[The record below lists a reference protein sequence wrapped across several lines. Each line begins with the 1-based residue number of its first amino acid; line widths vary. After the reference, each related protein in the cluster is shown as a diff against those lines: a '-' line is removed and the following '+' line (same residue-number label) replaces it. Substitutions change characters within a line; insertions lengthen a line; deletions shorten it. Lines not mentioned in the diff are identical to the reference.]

1 MSYLY
6 LRGVNIF
13 LTIGDI
19 ESQMVFM
26 RINDTRERHVQK
38 YNLYRI
44 LNKEHDVITP
54 IIICLI
60 NIILM
65 RLLRYLTTQSSV
77 IKHITK
83 Y

>member
-1 MSYLY
+1 
-6 LRGVNIF
+6 
-13 LTIGDI
+13 
-19 ESQMVFM
+19 MVFM

-38 YNLYRI
+38 YISYGK
-44 LNKEHDVITP
+44 LNKKRDVITP

-60 NIILM
+60 NLILM
-65 RLLRYLTTQSSV
+65 RLLKYLTAQSSV

>member
-1 MSYLY
+1 
-6 LRGVNIF
+6 
-13 LTIGDI
+13 
-19 ESQMVFM
+19 MVFM

-38 YNLYRI
+38 YISYGIFNEKR
-44 LNKEHDVITP
+44 DVITP

-65 RLLRYLTTQSSV
+65 RLLKYLTTQSSV